1 MEYWIR
7 ELQRLSK
14 ARSEGRID
22 VLDFRLRVSDIKRR
36 LFSLVKKGA
45 ITMDVYMGVIARG
58 LGQSMAYSRKGS

>member
-22 VLDFRLRVSDIKRR
+22 VLDFRLSVSDIKRH
-36 LFSLVKKGA
+36 LFSLVTKGA

-58 LGQSMAYSRKGS
+58 LGQSMSYSKKGT